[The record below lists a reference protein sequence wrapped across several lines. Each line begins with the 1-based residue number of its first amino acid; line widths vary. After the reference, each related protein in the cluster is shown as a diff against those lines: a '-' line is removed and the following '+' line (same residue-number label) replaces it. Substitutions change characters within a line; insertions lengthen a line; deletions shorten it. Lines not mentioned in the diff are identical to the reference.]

1 MFQLPFSK
9 FFLTATGRVHDR
21 QYRMSM
27 DKVCWI
33 GIMLAD
39 RVDGEF
45 SLEIDNIKVE
55 YDPSHFEEFAYE
67 TYSGFK
73 L

>member
-1 MFQLPFSK
+1 
-9 FFLTATGRVHDR
+9 
-21 QYRMSM
+21 MSM